1 MTVKQLQRARL
12 SERARQFRILAQR
25 VRFHIES
32 GTLHQEAIDALKTAE
47 TALTTAANSVDAQA
61 DERPGP
67 GRNRQEV

>member
-32 GTLHQEAIDALKTAE
+32 GTLIPEAIDALRTAE
-47 TALTTAANSVDAQA
+47 IALAAAADSVDAQA
-61 DERPGP
+61 DDRPGP
-67 GRNRQEV
+67 GRNTRQ

>member
-32 GTLHQEAIDALKTAE
+32 GTLIPEAIDALRTAE
-47 TALTTAANSVDAQA
+47 IALAAAADSVDAQA
-61 DERPGP
+61 DDRPGP
-67 GRNRQEV
+67 GRNPRH